1 MSIIKDTRTLSM
13 QEEVKDDL
21 KKDSKFQSVA
31 DH

>member
-1 MSIIKDTRTLSM
+1 MSKIKDTGTLSM